1 MSLIDR
7 KTKLKARRMIRH
19 QKRLAESVSVQADEE
34 LNRLFFRRFGRLH
47 VVRRFVLVWTV
58 LVLLLGLGA
67 LWQVRG
73 LNSFYLAAAPIDG
86 GVYREGIIGTFTNA
100 NPLFATTSV
109 DTSVSKLIFS
119 GLFKISGNGEL
130 TGDLA
135 EKLDVDSR
143 GITYTVTLR
152 DGVYWQD
159 GEKFTADDVVFTYK
173 TIQNPAARSPL
184 RSNWQGVKVTKYD
197 DKIVVFTLPSP
208 LSSFSYSLINGI
220 VPEHIL
226 GKVDN
231 EDLRSSNFNTVKP
244 IGTGMFQLKTLEVS
258 GVEIDSRQERIA
270 LVRNEGYFG
279 RKPGLDSVII
289 RSYRDEETM
298 IKDFDGQIIKSMVG
312 LNSVPDTLQNQ
323 ETVTL
328 QQAPLTS
335 TVMVFLNNSSK
346 LLQDKKLRQALLYAT
361 DSDSMRKSL
370 SYNAVASDSPF
381 LKNQFAYNPEI
392 VQMPYDNV
400 KATALLDELGWKM
413 ESDGIRAKDGVK
425 LSLKFVSQSLSE
437 YASITQ
443 KLQQDWSMLGISI
456 EAILQPEADIQ
467 VNALAR
473 HDYDVFLYGISIGY
487 DPDVFAYWHSSQA
500 DPNSS
505 SLNLSEYKDGTS
517 DIALEAGRTRLDKD
531 LRKVK
536 YQPFLEHWR
545 DDAPAKA
552 LYQPRFFMVTRGT
565 FVGFENGYMSS
576 ATDRYRS
583 IADWKIRNADVIK

>member
-7 KTKLKARRMIRH
+7 KTKLKARRVIRR

-47 VVRRFVLVWTV
+47 VVRRFVIVWTV
-58 LVLLLGLGA
+58 LVLLLGIGA

-73 LNSFYLAAAPIDG
+73 MNSFYLATSPIDG

-119 GLFKISGNGEL
+119 GLFKISVSSEL
-130 TGDLA
+130 VGDLA

-152 DGVYWQD
+152 DGIYWQD

-184 RSNWQGVKVTKYD
+184 RSNWQGVKVTKTD
-197 DKIVVFTLPSP
+197 EKTVVFTLPGP
-208 LSSFSYSLINGI
+208 LSSFSYSLVNGI

-226 GKVDN
+226 GSVDS

-270 LVRNEGYFG
+270 LVRNDGYFG
-279 RKPGLDSVII
+279 KKPGLDSVVI
-289 RSYRDEETM
+289 RSYRDEDTM
-298 IKDFDGQIIKSMVG
+298 IKDFDRQVIKSMVG

-323 ETVTL
+323 ELTTL

-335 TVMVFLNNSSK
+335 TVMIFLNNSSK

-361 DSDSMRKSL
+361 DSDSIRKSL

-381 LKNQFAYNPEI
+381 LKSQFAYNPEI
-392 VQMPYDNV
+392 VQLPYDTV
-400 KATALLDELGWKM
+400 KATALLDELGWKIG
-413 ESDGIRAKDGVK
+413 EDGIRAKDGVK

-443 KLQQDWSMLGISI
+443 KLQQEWSSLGIRI

-473 HDYDVFLYGISIGY
+473 HDYDVFLYGISVGY

-505 SLNLSEYKDGTS
+505 SLNLSEYKDGAS
-517 DIALEAGRTRLDKD
+517 DVALEAGRTRLDKQ

-545 DDAPAKA
+545 EDAPAKA

-565 FVGFENGYMSS
+565 FVGFESGYMSS

-583 IADWKIRNADVIK
+583 IADWKIRNADLVK

>member
-1 MSLIDR
+1 M
-7 KTKLKARRMIRH
+7 
-19 QKRLAESVSVQADEE
+19 
-34 LNRLFFRRFGRLH
+34 
-47 VVRRFVLVWTV
+47 
-58 LVLLLGLGA
+58 
-67 LWQVRG
+67 
-73 LNSFYLAAAPIDG
+73 
-86 GVYREGIIGTFTNA
+86 
-100 NPLFATTSV
+100 
-109 DTSVSKLIFS
+109 
-119 GLFKISGNGEL
+119 
-130 TGDLA
+130 A
-135 EKLDVDSR
+135 EKLDVDAR

-152 DGVYWQD
+152 DGIYWQD
-159 GEKFTADDVVFTYK
+159 GQKFTADDVVFTYK

-184 RSNWQGVKVTKYD
+184 RSSWQGVKVAKVD
-197 DKIVVFTLPSP
+197 DKTVVFTLPSP
-208 LSSFSYSLINGI
+208 LSSFSYSLVNGI

-226 GKVDN
+226 GKVDA

-258 GVEIDSRQERIA
+258 GLEIDSRQERIA
-270 LVRNEGYFG
+270 MVRNEGYFG

-289 RSYRDEETM
+289 RSYRDEEAM

-312 LNSVPDTLQNQ
+312 LNSVPDTLENQ

-335 TVMVFLNNSSK
+335 TVMVFLNNSST
-346 LLQDKKLRQALLYAT
+346 LLKDKKLRQALLYAT

-381 LKNQFAYNPEI
+381 LKNQFAYNPET
-392 VQMPYDNV
+392 VQLPYDTT
-400 KATALLDELGWKM
+400 KATALLDELGWKI
-413 ESDGIRAKDGVK
+413 EPDGIRAKDGVK

-443 KLQQDWSMLGISI
+443 KLQQDWSMLGIRL

-473 HDYDVFLYGISIGY
+473 HDYDVFLYGISVGN

-505 SLNLSEYKDGTS
+505 SLNLSEYKDETS
-517 DIALEAGRTRLDKD
+517 DIALEAGRTRLDKE
-531 LRKVK
+531 LRKIK
-536 YQPFLEHWR
+536 YQPFLERWR